1 MEAKN
6 IRIGN
11 LVARKP
17 HKLYIPFAVKDGEVT
32 EFFARKCK
40 PIQLTENLICRFGF
54 RKDGDNYYELKLNNG
69 FYLGAYGFGLNNSKY
84 EVFLTDSENNEL
96 TRIENA
102 HELQNLFFALTGTE
116 LELKNDG

>member
-17 HKLYIPFAVKDGEVT
+17 HKLYIPFTVKDGEVT

-40 PIQLTENLICRFGF
+40 PIQLTERLINRFGF
-54 RKDGDNYYELKLNNG
+54 KGEGNNYYELKLDNG
-69 FYLGAYGFGLNNSKY
+69 VCLGAYGFGLNNAKY
-84 EVFLTDSENNEL
+84 EVFLTDSNNNEL

-102 HELQNLFFALTGTE
+102 HELQNLFFALTNTE
-116 LELKNDG
+116 LELKD